1 MKNFFTNQR
10 IVNLHDRL
18 LNNRGFTLI
27 EVLVA
32 STLLGFALIVM
43 FGMHAQALRSNMH
56 AKKMTDCAY
65 LAQSQMEHL
74 LQRGWLQGNTPSVLA
89 NSALDAT
96 TGCPGG
102 SPPQHCTGMWV
113 DMEHTGAS
121 SGYPA
126 AILPSPTYGPKSYS
140 LTWDVL
146 PMDTSSTWMRLRVRC
161 SYTDNAFLSKHGT
174 TISNYRFRDN

>member
-1 MKNFFTNQR
+1 MMSIHKPQT
-10 IVNLHDRL
+10 IINLNDSGFKR
-18 LNNRGFTLI
+18 RGFTLI

-74 LQRGWLQGNTPSVLA
+74 LQRGWLQGNTPSVLT
-89 NSALDAT
+89 NTSLDAT
-96 TGCPGG
+96 TDCNGV
-102 SPPQHCTGMWV
+102 SPPQHCAGMWV

-121 SGYPA
+121 SGYTPA
-126 AILPSPTYGPKSYS
+126 MLPSLTYGPRSYS

-146 PMDTSSTWMRLRVRC
+146 PMDSSSTWMRLRVRC
-161 SYTDNAFLSKHGT
+161 SYTDNAFLSTHGT